1 MLSENHSAEIFSC
14 RNFFCRNFFCRNWKQ
29 LSEFFCAEVFP
40 PNFFPRKVLVNNVF
54 NNNSPL
60 FKVFNFYQTPILYR
74 PPPYNSIRARYR
86 GHRIYYSKFI
96 YDSLTLLL
104 TFFSNLIFGPEM
116 ALKVV
121 FGIFSGINFRGVLF
135 SRIFKNPNFRG
146 VLFSRFCP
154 IRENKIRR
162 KLIPA
167 KINPR
172 EN

>member
-1 MLSENHSAEIFSC
+1 M
-14 RNFFCRNFFCRNWKQ
+14 
-29 LSEFFCAEVFP
+29 SEFFCAEVFP

-60 FKVFNFYQTPILYR
+60 FKVFNFCQTPILYR

-96 YDSLTLLL
+96 YDSLTSLL

-154 IRENKIRR
+154 IRENKTPR